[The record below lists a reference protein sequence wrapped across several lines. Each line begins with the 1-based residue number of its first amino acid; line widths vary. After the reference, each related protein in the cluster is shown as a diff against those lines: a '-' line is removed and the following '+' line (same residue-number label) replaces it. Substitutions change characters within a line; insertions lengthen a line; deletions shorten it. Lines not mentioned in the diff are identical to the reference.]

1 MKAFSYTRNGAAK
14 EVLKF
19 DHLPDPQPGLGE
31 MRVKIAYSGVN
42 PSDVKR
48 RAGTSNALAFDRA
61 IPNMDGSGIVDLV
74 GPGVDASWAGKR
86 VWLHK
91 TGWERPHGT
100 GAEYAISAPN
110 RAFELP
116 AGTSME
122 IGAALGVPAMTA
134 HRALFG
140 AGPVAGKTVLVTG
153 GAGLVGFYAI
163 QLAKWRG
170 ARVIATVSSDKKAE
184 LAKRAGA
191 DVIINYRQENVVE
204 QVLLNTDGAGVDHI
218 VEVDFGTNLADSA
231 MMLAPFGVIAS
242 YASMGEPKPA
252 LPFYELMA
260 KNVTLIPLL
269 VYSMP
274 EQAIA
279 DAGADINAWL
289 GTGRAGHHIA
299 RRFAFEQLVDAHLAV
314 EAVEIGKVVV
324 SIGGEGVCI

>member
-1 MKAFSYTRNGAAK
+1 MKAFSYTRNGTAK
-14 EVLKF
+14 EVLEF
-19 DHLPDPQPGLGE
+19 ADLPDPEPGLGE

-48 RAGTSNALAFDRA
+48 RAGTSNVLAFDRA
-61 IPNMDGSGIVDLV
+61 IPHMDGSGIVDLV

-110 RAFELP
+110 RAFSLP
-116 AGTSME
+116 AGTSLE

-134 HRALFG
+134 HRALFC
-140 AGPVAGKTVLVTG
+140 AGTITDKTVLVTG

-163 QLAKWRG
+163 QLAKWKG
-170 ARVIATVSSDKKAE
+170 AKVITTVSSDEKAA
-184 LAKRAGA
+184 LAQRAGA
-191 DVIINYRQENVVE
+191 DLIINYRQENVVE
-204 QVLLNTDGAGVDHI
+204 QVLLRTGGAGVDHI
-218 VEVDFGTNLADSA
+218 VEVDFGANLAESVQ
-231 MMLAPFGVIAS
+231 MLGPYGVIAS
-242 YASMGEPKPA
+242 YASMGQPQPA
-252 LPFYELMA
+252 LPFYALMA
-260 KNVTLIPLL
+260 KNATLMPLL

-274 EQAIA
+274 EPAIA
-279 DAGADINAWL
+279 QAGADINAWL
-289 GTGRAGHHIA
+289 ATGKAEHHIA

-324 SIGGEGVCI
+324 CIGGEAVCV